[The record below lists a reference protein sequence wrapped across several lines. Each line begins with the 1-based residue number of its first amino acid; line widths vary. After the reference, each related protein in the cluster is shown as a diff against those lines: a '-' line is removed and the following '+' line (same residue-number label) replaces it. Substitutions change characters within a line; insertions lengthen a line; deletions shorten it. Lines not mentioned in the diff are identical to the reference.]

1 MNENA
6 RYFLTNGRKI
16 LTASLIAFYGTGMDF
31 IPICKKVAG
40 SSYPNL
46 FQAIDETKNEDA
58 ITYINSFEGVSA
70 QNISGCKQSCDDAIK
85 LFATN
90 GKIKKSVRRPTE
102 SEKSIEGK
110 MIEKYNIFV
119 IIDDPKI
126 ELYSPLLNIITSL
139 QMQYISNR
147 KVTDES
153 ENILLFLDEYA
164 SLKIDAGTI
173 LEALRKYRKR
183 LCRVMIMTQNLADLD
198 ILYGHDTTKAL
209 MANFRFKV
217 LLGGLGEPESQKYFA
232 ELIGYKNAIKKSTSK
247 SSTRTTQTKSES
259 KEYIIEPADLDKQGP
274 DTVILIHP
282 DNEGYIL
289 LKKNFYYK

>member
-1 MNENA
+1 M
-6 RYFLTNGRKI
+6 
-16 LTASLIAFYGTGMDF
+16 
-31 IPICKKVAG
+31 KKVAG